1 MEVSLFQSYN
11 EFALIALAVAAA
23 YLGAIWLI
31 MVAVRLIVR
40 FRGSRP
46 TSCRPG
52 EMVHQ
57 ALKVSGRLW
66 DHYRTA
72 ALLFGVSFLLLV
84 NFGRY
89 GWLGQKPI
97 FVNILILVCLLV
109 PLGYGALKMLQLA
122 RYRLRLTRLLDM
134 HTQMAQRLV
143 EVQLRGNRVY
153 PSVRVHDGVIDNVVV
168 GNNGV
173 YAVQLFAPP
182 PGAEAVKF
190 ERGALIFQP
199 CGTRIDLHSYN
210 KAIRGLASVLTE
222 QIGSQIPV
230 LPVITLP
237 DCRIVPSEDTG
248 PLLVSLQAC
257 ASFVSWQKES
267 FFLHDDDIAKL
278 SGWLGK
284 RALEDPPRTLGAV
297 ISSLERQINWP
308 GLVWKRL

>member
-1 MEVSLFQSYN
+1 MEASLFQSYN
-11 EFALIALAVAAA
+11 EFAFIALAVAAA
-23 YLGAIWLI
+23 YLGAVWLV
-31 MVAVRLIVR
+31 MTGVRLVFH
-40 FRGSRP
+40 FRASRP

-72 ALLFGVSFLLLV
+72 ALLLCVSFLLLV

-89 GWLGQKPI
+89 GWWEPKSTFI
-97 FVNILILVCLLV
+97 NMLILGCLLI
-109 PLGYGALKMLQLA
+109 PLCFGALKMLQLA
-122 RYRLRLTRLLDM
+122 RYRLRLAGLLDM
-134 HTQMAQRLV
+134 HNQMAQRLV

-153 PSVRVHDGVIDNVVV
+153 PSVHIHDGLVDNVVL

-210 KAIRGLASVLTE
+210 KAIRGLSGVLTE
-222 QIGSQIPV
+222 QLGSQVNV
-230 LPVITLP
+230 LPVIVLP
-237 DCRIVPSEDTG
+237 DCRITPSENNG
-248 PLLVSLQAC
+248 PMLVSLQAC
-257 ASFVSWQKES
+257 TSFVSWQDNN
-267 FFLHDDDIAKL
+267 FFLHDEDIAKL
-278 SGWLGK
+278 CGWLG
-284 RALEDPPRTLGAV
+284 RQALEDPPRTLGAV
-297 ISSLERQINWP
+297 INSLERQINWP
-308 GLVWKRL
+308 ALV